1 MSTISVATPEV
12 DSRLTHPPNF
22 GLQDIARFWGA
33 YLNIALPINWFVGF
47 IMIVSAATPKS
58 D

>member
-1 MSTISVATPEV
+1 MSTVSAVLPEV

-22 GLQDIARFWGA
+22 GMQDIARFWGEF
-33 YLNIALPINWFVGF
+33 LNIALPINWYLQF
-47 IMIVSAATPKS
+47 IMSMAAPAGRS